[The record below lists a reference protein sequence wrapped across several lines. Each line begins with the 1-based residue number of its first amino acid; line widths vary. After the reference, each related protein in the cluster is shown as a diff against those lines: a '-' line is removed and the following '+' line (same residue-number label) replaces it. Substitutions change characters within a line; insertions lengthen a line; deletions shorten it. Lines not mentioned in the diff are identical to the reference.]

1 MLAACGGG
9 GGGGRGSAV
18 PETGLFT
25 ATVSES
31 TSARN
36 QSQSVQDWIDT
47 LVREDDEV
55 VDATIISRTVSND
68 GLSAS
73 TTLRIVN
80 DDSQSLDV
88 AFTFRL
94 SGADVSQFQLQ
105 AVTAGGNPDI
115 VVRAKSALD
124 FENPSD
130 SNDDNIY
137 ELKLTATTVD
147 QRISSEYR
155 SITDAFTIQ
164 ITDDPSDN
172 AQQPAP
178 APEDSSFNVGDSL
191 KSGQTLALSGSING
205 SSVDATVTWTGSRYS
220 YSGDIGGVRL
230 GDTLISAKTINING
244 VVFDR
249 SGKLTALPDGVTATL
264 TTSGGSSAQADSAD
278 QVVYDFTDSFIEVVM
293 IEHAGT
299 QPDML

>member
-94 SGADVSQFQLQ
+94 SGADVGQFQLQ
-105 AVTAGGNPDI
+105 AVTAVGNPDI

-130 SNDDNIY
+130 SNDDHIY

-278 QVVYDFTDSFIEVVM
+278 QVVYDLTDSFIEVVM